1 MGSQTGSSL
10 VMSKSPDTL
19 LVRVVAVHEGAKTI
33 LGDTH
38 HVNLRA
44 LDATV
49 RSLRGGSQLRGFA
62 EVSAQM
68 RTWSQEL
75 HAAVKQVTAASA
87 EQVNLVSA
95 FEKRMRMLRLLTLAG
110 GEPHAGQLLAEG
122 LGRAN
127 ADGAEIQAGL
137 QKLQRRVRAL
147 LEDLQQLG
155 LMACVLST
163 SALIEAATAG
173 EYAEDLTIV
182 SKDFAERS
190 QKVAENIRQMLT
202 SDRRGQG

>member
-1 MGSQTGSSL
+1 
-10 VMSKSPDTL
+10 MSKSPDTPL
-19 LVRVVAVHEGAKTI
+19 ERVVAVHEGAKAI
-33 LGDTH
+33 LGDSH
-38 HVNLRA
+38 QVNLRA

-49 RSLRGGSQLRGFA
+49 RSLRRGSQLRGFA

-68 RTWSQEL
+68 RQWSQEL

-95 FEKRMRMLRLLTLAG
+95 FEKRMRMLKLLSLAASEPDAARLLSQGLTRARS
-110 GEPHAGQLLAEG
+110 EG
-122 LGRAN
+122 VELEA
-127 ADGAEIQAGL
+127 AMH
-137 QKLQRRVRAL
+137 KLQRRVRGL

-173 EYAEDLTIV
+173 DDAMDLTLV
-182 SKDFAERS
+182 SRDFAERS
-190 QKVAENIRQMLT
+190 QKVTENIRQMLAR
-202 SDRRGQG
+202 DRRVGA